1 MSCKQ
6 LALPY
11 LFTGDVMKS
20 KIYAPFIIAS
30 WLLVTLLIGLNHVRA
45 DSDKPEAQES
55 VGGEQTEIVKQPGHS
70 AASERQGGYVAWD
83 ESVDGDLSSWPL
95 TPTVVSFQG
104 GLNIVRGTVGGPP
117 GDGNEGYDVWTFNVP
132 PGTTMPE
139 IALTNYV
146 VTGGNTSTGFN
157 LHDGAQGTAGPQLVF
172 VAMGIGDVN
181 VTNLISDAAPL
192 PSGDYSIAL
201 LEFTAPGQIYES

>member
-55 VGGEQTEIVKQPGHS
+55 VGGAQTEIVKQP
-70 AASERQGGYVAWD
+70 R
-83 ESVDGDLSSWPL
+83 LFCRL
-95 TPTVVSFQG
+95 
-104 GLNIVRGTVGGPP
+104 
-117 GDGNEGYDVWTFNVP
+117 
-132 PGTTMPE
+132 
-139 IALTNYV
+139 
-146 VTGGNTSTGFN
+146 
-157 LHDGAQGTAGPQLVF
+157 GTARRVCCLG
-172 VAMGIGDVN
+172 
-181 VTNLISDAAPL
+181 
-192 PSGDYSIAL
+192 
-201 LEFTAPGQIYES
+201 